1 MLIAPTDANKHG
13 KDNPVNVTM
22 ADAFGRGASPTTWVN
37 AKAPITDAKTKTLPT
52 ASRWYVWEFKRL
64 FSAASANT
72 QHEHKVINENA
83 SEPNKFDQC
92 VNVSTVVKSGN
103 CSASLKSKNV
113 VNVSGVLNKFAR
125 LIGSSA
131 MPESRNAF
139 VSLFS
144 SLLSFD
150 DDEDDDDDDDAI
162 ALIVLLV
169 VIIFLAKP
177 GGHRR
182 DEDDAFLFVANPF

>member
-1 MLIAPTDANKHG
+1 
-13 KDNPVNVTM
+13 
-22 ADAFGRGASPTTWVN
+22 
-37 AKAPITDAKTKTLPT
+37 
-52 ASRWYVWEFKRL
+52 
-64 FSAASANT
+64 
-72 QHEHKVINENA
+72 
-83 SEPNKFDQC
+83 
-92 VNVSTVVKSGN
+92 
-103 CSASLKSKNV
+103 LKSKNV

-150 DDEDDDDDDDAI
+150 DDEDDDDDDDDAI
-162 ALIVLLV
+162 ALILLVV

>member
-1 MLIAPTDANKHG
+1 
-13 KDNPVNVTM
+13 
-22 ADAFGRGASPTTWVN
+22 
-37 AKAPITDAKTKTLPT
+37 
-52 ASRWYVWEFKRL
+52 
-64 FSAASANT
+64 
-72 QHEHKVINENA
+72 
-83 SEPNKFDQC
+83 
-92 VNVSTVVKSGN
+92 
-103 CSASLKSKNV
+103 LKSKNV

-150 DDEDDDDDDDAI
+150 DDEEDDDDDDAI
-162 ALIVLLV
+162 ALIVLLL

-182 DEDDAFLFVANPF
+182 DEDDARVFVANPF

>member
-1 MLIAPTDANKHG
+1 M
-13 KDNPVNVTM
+13 
-22 ADAFGRGASPTTWVN
+22 
-37 AKAPITDAKTKTLPT
+37 
-52 ASRWYVWEFKRL
+52 
-64 FSAASANT
+64 
-72 QHEHKVINENA
+72 INENA

-162 ALIVLLV
+162 ALIVLLL

-182 DEDDAFLFVANPF
+182 DEDDAFLFVANPFLTKNDDYAFDVVVIVDVNITALSSVFSLLDMLV

>member
-1 MLIAPTDANKHG
+1 
-13 KDNPVNVTM
+13 
-22 ADAFGRGASPTTWVN
+22 
-37 AKAPITDAKTKTLPT
+37 
-52 ASRWYVWEFKRL
+52 
-64 FSAASANT
+64 
-72 QHEHKVINENA
+72 
-83 SEPNKFDQC
+83 
-92 VNVSTVVKSGN
+92 
-103 CSASLKSKNV
+103 LKSKNV

-150 DDEDDDDDDDAI
+150 DDEDDDDDDVAI
-162 ALIVLLV
+162 ALIVLLL

-182 DEDDAFLFVANPF
+182 DEDDARVFVANPF